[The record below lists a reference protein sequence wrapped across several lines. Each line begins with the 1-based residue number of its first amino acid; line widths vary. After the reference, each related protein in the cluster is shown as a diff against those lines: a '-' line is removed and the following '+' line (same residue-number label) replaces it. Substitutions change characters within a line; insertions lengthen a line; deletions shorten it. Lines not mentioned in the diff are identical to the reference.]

1 MAHNLFDRAQ
11 SPFDINQPI
20 SESPIISP
28 MDVHGSTTEQL
39 LWSMQSKYST
49 IFVLQKIQ
57 IQCKFVLLRTQ
68 YKYDAFAVQKA
79 IQILQSIKIQ
89 YETQILVEWYYRVF
103 KGIIIIQLSPKN

>member
-1 MAHNLFDRAQ
+1 MQMAHNLFDRAQ

-28 MDVHGSTTEQL
+28 MDVHGSIEQL
-39 LWSMQSKYST
+39 LWSIQSKYST
-49 IFVLQKIQ
+49 IFLLQKIQ

-89 YETQILVEWYYRVF
+89 YETQILVE
-103 KGIIIIQLSPKN
+103 